1 LGVIR
6 PPDLT
11 SHDAI
16 VREHRESDPAYATEE
31 YRLALEGEDHM
42 MIRFSEL
49 GV

>member
-6 PPDLT
+6 LPDLK

-31 YRLALEGEDHM
+31 YRLALEDHM